1 MFLTDAET
9 ARIVDLGFLFLQCF
23 VFLADRA
30 LKDLRPRWKGRP
42 KLHSFHCETLCR
54 LKSGSRLNPRFY
66 SCWLDEDF
74 VGRTCSMGKRAVH
87 TQTLAKRVLQ
97 RCLLQ
102 INVHLQEK
110 QEK

>member
-1 MFLTDAET
+1 
-9 ARIVDLGFLFLQCF
+9 
-23 VFLADRA
+23 
-30 LKDLRPRWKGRP
+30 
-42 KLHSFHCETLCR
+42 
-54 LKSGSRLNPRFY
+54 
-66 SCWLDEDF
+66 
-74 VGRTCSMGKRAVH
+74 MGKRAVH